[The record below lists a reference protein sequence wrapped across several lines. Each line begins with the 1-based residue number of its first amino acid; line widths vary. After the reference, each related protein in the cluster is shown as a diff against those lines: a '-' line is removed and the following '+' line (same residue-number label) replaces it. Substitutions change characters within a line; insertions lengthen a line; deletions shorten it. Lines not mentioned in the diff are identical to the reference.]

1 MVYWY
6 VRVLN
11 WFVKGLL
18 SYVRVKWKAHA
29 SKPTLASTT
38 PVVQEVAA
46 LEKDGQALRD
56 AASSRGEG

>member
-1 MVYWY
+1 M
-6 VRVLN
+6 RVLN

-18 SYVRVKWKAHA
+18 SYVRVKGKAHA

-46 LEKDGQALRD
+46 LEENGQALRN
-56 AASSRGEG
+56 AASNRGEG

>member
-1 MVYWY
+1 M
-6 VRVLN
+6 RVLN

-18 SYVRVKWKAHA
+18 SYVRVKGKAHV

-46 LEKDGQALRD
+46 LEEDGQALRD
-56 AASSRGEG
+56 IASGRGEG